1 MARVTV
7 EDCIEAVPN
16 AFELVLIAAKRA
28 RELGAGAQPTVDPED
43 EKSTVVALR
52 EIGAGS
58 IDPQNLREA
67 VVRSLQRVFPEET
80 MPDEEEL
87 EAALMEDAKAAGA
100 DEPVETVSDLY
111 ADESIA
117 DEDADAEADET
128 TETMAEL
135 MRKASDEPNE

>member
-43 EKSTVVALR
+43 EKSTVVSLR
-52 EIGAGS
+52 EIGAGTVEP
-58 IDPQNLREA
+58 DVLREA

-80 MPDEEEL
+80 LPEEDEL
-87 EAALMEDAKAAGA
+87 EAALMEEATLAGS
-100 DEPVETVSDLY
+100 DDPMETVSDLY
-111 ADESIA
+111 ADQSIRVE
-117 DEDADAEADET
+117 DEGQNAEALED
-128 TETMAEL
+128 L
-135 MRKASDEPNE
+135 VRKLSEDSSE

>member
-58 IDPQNLREA
+58 VDPQNLREA

-80 MPDEEEL
+80 MPDEDEL
-87 EAALMEDAKAAGA
+87 EAALKEEAKSVGA
-100 DEPVETVSDLY
+100 EEPMETVSDMY
-111 ADESIA
+111 TDQSISAEDDDESPEVVEELVRKMS
-117 DEDADAEADET
+117 EDSSE
-128 TETMAEL
+128 
-135 MRKASDEPNE
+135 

>member
-16 AFELVLIAAKRA
+16 AFELVLVAAKRA

-43 EKSTVVALR
+43 EKSTVVSLR

-58 IDPQNLREA
+58 VDPQNLRES

-80 MPDEEEL
+80 MPDEDEL
-87 EAALMEDAKAAGA
+87 EAALMEEAKSTTSE
-100 DEPVETVSDLY
+100 EPMETVSDMY
-111 ADESIA
+111 ADQSISAEEEGESPEA
-117 DEDADAEADET
+117 VEELVRKMSEDPSE
-128 TETMAEL
+128 
-135 MRKASDEPNE
+135 

>member
-16 AFELVLIAAKRA
+16 AFELVLVAAKRA

-43 EKSTVVALR
+43 EKSTVVSLR

-58 IDPQNLREA
+58 VDPASLRES

-80 MPDEEEL
+80 LPDEDEL
-87 EAALMEDAKAAGA
+87 EAALMEEATIAGSE
-100 DEPVETVSDLY
+100 EPMETVSDLY
-111 ADESIA
+111 ADQSITVE
-117 DEDADAEADET
+117 DEGENPEAVE
-128 TETMAEL
+128 EL
-135 MRKASDEPNE
+135 VRKMSEDPGE

>member
-16 AFELVLIAAKRA
+16 AFELVLLAAKRA

-43 EKSTVVALR
+43 EKATVVSLR

-58 IDPQNLREA
+58 VDPATLREA

-80 MPDEEEL
+80 LPDEDEL
-87 EAALMEDAKAAGA
+87 EAALMEESNASGSNDSM
-100 DEPVETVSDLY
+100 EVVSDMY
-111 ADESIA
+111 ADQSISV
-117 DEDADAEADET
+117 EEEGSSAEALDDLVQKLSEGS
-128 TETMAEL
+128 
-135 MRKASDEPNE
+135 KK

>member
-16 AFELVLIAAKRA
+16 AFELVLVAAKRA

-58 IDPQNLREA
+58 VDPQNLREA

-80 MPDEEEL
+80 MPDEDEL
-87 EAALMEDAKAAGA
+87 EAVLMEEAKSVGSE
-100 DEPVETVSDLY
+100 EPMETVSDMY
-111 ADESIA
+111 ADQSISA
-117 DEDADAEADET
+117 EDEDESPEAVE
-128 TETMAEL
+128 EL
-135 MRKASDEPNE
+135 VRKMSEDSSE

>member
-43 EKSTVVALR
+43 EKSTVVSLR
-52 EIGAGS
+52 EIGAGTVE
-58 IDPQNLREA
+58 PEALREA

-80 MPDEEEL
+80 LPDEDEL
-87 EAALMEDAKAAGA
+87 EAALMEEATLAGSDDPTEA
-100 DEPVETVSDLY
+100 VSDLY
-111 ADESIA
+111 ADQSITVE
-117 DEDADAEADET
+117 DEGQNAEALED
-128 TETMAEL
+128 L
-135 MRKASDEPNE
+135 VRKLSEDSSE

>member
-16 AFELVLIAAKRA
+16 AFELVLVAAKRA

-52 EIGAGS
+52 EIGAAS
-58 IDPQNLREA
+58 VDPANLRES

-80 MPDEEEL
+80 MPEEDEL
-87 EAALMEDAKAAGA
+87 EAALMEEATLAGSE
-100 DEPVETVSDLY
+100 EPMEVVSDLY
-111 ADESIA
+111 TDQSGGVEEEAP
-117 DEDADAEADET
+117 EDVED
-128 TETMAEL
+128 L
-135 MRKASDEPNE
+135 VRKLSEDPST

>member
-16 AFELVLIAAKRA
+16 AFELVLVAAKRA

-43 EKSTVVALR
+43 EKSTVVSLR

-58 IDPQNLREA
+58 VDPGNLRES

-80 MPDEEEL
+80 MPDEDEL
-87 EAALMEDAKAAGA
+87 EAALMEEAAA
-100 DEPVETVSDLY
+100 ADSDEPMEVVSDLY
-111 ADESIA
+111 ADQSIPAEDEEQSPEALEEMVRKLSEESGG
-117 DEDADAEADET
+117 
-128 TETMAEL
+128 
-135 MRKASDEPNE
+135 

>member
-16 AFELVLIAAKRA
+16 AFELVLVAAKRA

-58 IDPQNLREA
+58 VNPQILRES

-80 MPDEEEL
+80 MPDEDEL
-87 EAALMEDAKAAGA
+87 EEALMDDAKTAGSE
-100 DEPVETVSDLY
+100 EPMETVSDMY
-111 ADESIA
+111 ADQSITVEEEGETPEA
-117 DEDADAEADET
+117 IEEMVRKLSEDSG
-128 TETMAEL
+128 
-135 MRKASDEPNE
+135 K